1 MRQANVTEVVKNSPL
16 AFKILDYLRRNPA
29 AKDSVE
35 GIARWWVRED
45 PVEVRRVLEKLAEL
59 NLVGKRSNAAFD
71 LYYAVNGNGNGNG
84 EGKD

>member
-1 MRQANVTEVVKNSPL
+1 MTQTNMMEIVENSRL

-35 GIARWWVRED
+35 GIARWWVRDD
-45 PVEVRRVLEKLAEL
+45 PGDVRRVLEKLVDL

-71 LYYAVNGNGNGNG
+71 LYFAPNG
-84 EGKD
+84 EEREA

>member
-1 MRQANVTEVVKNSPL
+1 MMRQANVTEFVENSQL

-35 GIARWWVRED
+35 GIARWWVQED

-71 LYYAVNGNGNGNG
+71 LYYAVNNG

>member
-1 MRQANVTEVVKNSPL
+1 MTQVNVLEQVENSQL
-16 AFKILDYLRRNPA
+16 AFKILDYLRRNPS

-35 GIARWWVRED
+35 GIARWWVQDD

-71 LYYAVNGNGNGNG
+71 LYYANG
-84 EGKD
+84 EHSG

>member
-1 MRQANVTEVVKNSPL
+1 MRQANSLECVENSQL
-16 AFKILDYLRRNPA
+16 AFKILDYLRRNPS

-35 GIARWWVRED
+35 GIARWWVQED

-71 LYYAVNGNGNGNG
+71 LYFATNG
-84 EGKD
+84 EQDMD

>member
-1 MRQANVTEVVKNSPL
+1 MSQANVAEFVENSQL

-35 GIARWWVRED
+35 GIARWWVRDD

-71 LYYAVNGNGNGNG
+71 LYFAANNEREKG
-84 EGKD
+84 